1 MLTCPWCKKKT
12 PALERECPSCHADL
26 TLLVDYVEN
35 LAGGLVR
42 ADELTRAGQ
51 LGEAVW
57 AYLEVLEVDPDNAV
71 ARRQVGRVA
80 TAVRQFDLA
89 APSRRWIRQLRRRS
103 RFRRWLTAWNE
114 GDSSGASALWLLL
127 VLAALVLGFILGQ
140 HFQRNTTAPPADTS
154 VVPLRS
160 PTQVCDARGVSNR
173 F

>member
-1 MLTCPWCKKKT
+1 MLTCPWCKKKM
-12 PALERECPSCHADL
+12 PARERECPSCHADL

-103 RFRRWLTAWNE
+103 RFRRWLAAWSE
-114 GDSSGASALWLLL
+114 GEGGWSGVFWLLL
-127 VLAALVLGFILGQ
+127 VLAALALGYVLGQ
-140 HFQRNTTAPPADTS
+140 HAQRGASSPPAETS
-154 VVPLRS
+154 SR
-160 PTQVCDARGVSNR
+160 
-173 F
+173 

>member
-12 PALERECPSCHADL
+12 PARERECPSCHADL

-42 ADELTRAGQ
+42 AEELTRAGQ

-89 APSRRWIRQLRRRS
+89 APSRRWVRQLRRRS
-103 RFRRWLTAWNE
+103 RFRRWLAAWNE
-114 GDSSGASALWLLL
+114 GDGGGSSVLWLLL
-127 VLAALVLGFILGQ
+127 VLAALALGYVMGQ
-140 HFQRNTTAPPADTS
+140 HAQRASTPPAETS
-154 VVPLRS
+154 SR
-160 PTQVCDARGVSNR
+160 
-173 F
+173 